1 MPKKTLEANQYFLET
16 FMKRNL
22 ALNYQKKHDLWFDFG
37 IMESNIGFESIRGSQ
52 RFTMKS
58 SLMAES
64 SPYYLNAEKLRYTT
78 KIKKWEI
85 ELLLSNGWQ
94 QMVNVSL
101 QLAIMLST
109 NLMQIIKSIALLYWE
124 LKAESFL
131 ETIHIILSYK

>member
-1 MPKKTLEANQYFLET
+1 
-16 FMKRNL
+16 
-22 ALNYQKKHDLWFDFG
+22 
-37 IMESNIGFESIRGSQ
+37 
-52 RFTMKS
+52 
-58 SLMAES
+58 MAES

-109 NLMQIIKSIALLYWE
+109 NLMQIIKSIALLY
-124 LKAESFL
+124 
-131 ETIHIILSYK
+131 